1 MEVNKDCNSAQ
12 HERTEVAA
20 AEPSVI
26 RWGVRVGGK
35 GLREGRG
42 CVGKTQPGGRLTQ
55 RAHARCW
62 RSSWLDE
69 GSGVQQLCPGP
80 GDASAAAGRHP
91 RTPRGC
97 SRQEPRLETLKI
109 AIPYCLKLPFCSP
122 GYCLLDAKYE
132 QPPHTH
138 TRAHTHACT
147 LASLTDSLPSCS
159 KARY

>member
-1 MEVNKDCNSAQ
+1 MRKKILEVNKDCNSAQ

-80 GDASAAAGRHP
+80 GDASAAAGRP
-91 RTPRGC
+91 GLSSDTLRVLSSRTPLRD
-97 SRQEPRLETLKI
+97 T
-109 AIPYCLKLPFCSP
+109 
-122 GYCLLDAKYE
+122 
-132 QPPHTH
+132 
-138 TRAHTHACT
+138 
-147 LASLTDSLPSCS
+147 
-159 KARY
+159 